1 MLFHLAGTA
10 SPDTWE
16 VVDSLFHNVLEDPER
31 FRRPSNLAKGIVNA
45 LSAFAN
51 AERLADVERV
61 LDELRGLQKARPK
74 DAEVAGSLASGLFN
88 ALNYYR
94 NAKRLGDV
102 ERVLG
107 ELRGLHKARPEET
120 EVAGELAK
128 GLVNALVALGKA
140 ERLADVKRVLDELRK
155 LQKARPKDAEVAGG
169 LARGLVGALSHKDGD
184 PESVP
189 KELDQLVEEFED
201 TEEFIPI
208 IKVLGDMG
216 LGESNGK

>member
-1 MLFHLAGTA
+1 MRCLPSPTQNGWRTWSVCWTSCGDCRKLGPKTPRSPARWPEGLFNALDYYRDAEQPADVKRVLNELRQLQKARPEDAEVAGG
-10 SPDTWE
+10 
-16 VVDSLFHNVLEDPER
+16 
-31 FRRPSNLAKGIVNA
+31 LAKGLFNA

-74 DAEVAGSLASGLFN
+74 DAEVAGA
-88 ALNYYR
+88 
-94 NAKRLGDV
+94 
-102 ERVLG
+102 
-107 ELRGLHKARPEET
+107 
-120 EVAGELAK
+120 
-128 GLVNALVALGKA
+128 
-140 ERLADVKRVLDELRK
+140 
-155 LQKARPKDAEVAGG
+155 